1 MKFLN
6 IVKSTPFQIITYI
19 FAVIGFV
26 FTFVFIAMQFG
37 LLNVKGSNADRNAS
51 LNIPKTEIIQDCTDK
66 SKTKCNWSETK
77 EWEILNAAFKKDAP
91 IINKVAA
98 EVGVS
103 PRMIVATV
111 APEQI
116 RFFTSNRE
124 SFKKYFEPLK
134 ILVSLSKFSLGVSG
148 IKQETANKIEEYA
161 NNPTSPFYPGPE
173 ATSLIAYKEG
183 VNHDT
188 ELYNR
193 LTDEKDH
200 YYSYLY
206 TALFIKE
213 IESQWAKSGFDVTKK
228 PEVIVT
234 LFNIGFNSSI
244 PNANPTV
251 AGSSITLGGHTYTY
265 GELGTLIYNSNE
277 LSDIFSK

>member
-1 MKFLN
+1 M
-6 IVKSTPFQIITYI
+6 
-19 FAVIGFV
+19 
-26 FTFVFIAMQFG
+26 
-37 LLNVKGSNADRNAS
+37 
-51 LNIPKTEIIQDCTDK
+51 
-66 SKTKCNWSETK
+66 
-77 EWEILNAAFKKDAP
+77 
-91 IINKVAA
+91 
-98 EVGVS
+98 
-103 PRMIVATV
+103 
-111 APEQI
+111 
-116 RFFTSNRE
+116 
-124 SFKKYFEPLK
+124 
-134 ILVSLSKFSLGVSG
+134 
-148 IKQETANKIEEYA
+148 
-161 NNPTSPFYPGPE
+161 
-173 ATSLIAYKEG
+173 
-183 VNHDT
+183 NHDT